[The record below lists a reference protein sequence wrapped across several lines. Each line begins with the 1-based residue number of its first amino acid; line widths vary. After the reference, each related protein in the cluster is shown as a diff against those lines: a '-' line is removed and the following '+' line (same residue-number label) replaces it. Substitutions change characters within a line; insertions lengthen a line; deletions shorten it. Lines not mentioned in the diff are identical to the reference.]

1 MEELRNR
8 MLDVPPRWFIVLFLA
23 LIINACAFSRPLPVE
38 QQEINPSYRY
48 KVPQVDRDGWQTQS
62 LEAAGIRQQPLAA
75 LVSRIRDKTFPRVY
89 SVLIVKDGN
98 LVFEEYFA
106 GHHRYQFYEMHSVS
120 KSVTSIL
127 VGIAVDQGMIAVND
141 PVHTHFD
148 DYHGLEWI
156 DKPYPITIENLLTMA
171 HGTDWDERSRPLS
184 NPKNSIRAMTDGDD
198 WLPFILNHKLVE
210 PPGTRFNYA
219 GGMTVLLGEIVS
231 RASGMDLGQFSERHL
246 FHPMGIYMEGW
257 HRSRLGVVNCQG
269 GLYLRPRDMAKIGQ
283 LMLDKGVW
291 QGKRI
296 VSEKWVQASL
306 TKRVTAEYGWG
317 YGYQWRLGQAIID
330 DQLIDLFFASGRG
343 GQHIFVVPDLRLVT
357 VFTAQPID
365 NSGGHNRNFIMMADY
380 VLPTVTSTATPMSFS
395 METSKLSRYA
405 GRYRHL
411 ETGEEATVTAGVSG
425 ISVWPAFWWR
435 IPASP
440 IGPNRFIGYS
450 GRTGHLYF
458 KFLSDEAK
466 QPERFEA
473 RFLFG
478 KRVYERIQQP

>member
-1 MEELRNR
+1 MAGIVCRI
-8 MLDVPPRWFIVLFLA
+8 DATTAPWFIGLCLS
-23 LIINACAFSRPLPVE
+23 LIVTACAFSRPLPVE
-38 QQEINPSYRY
+38 KQEIDRTYHY
-48 KVPQVDRDGWQTQS
+48 TVPPIDADEWQTQS
-62 LEAAGIRQQPLAA
+62 LDDAGIRQRSLAA
-75 LVSRIRDKTFPRVY
+75 LVSRIRDNTLPRVY
-89 SVLIVKDGN
+89 SVLLVKDGK

-127 VGIAVDQGMIAVND
+127 VGIAVDRGLIGVDD
-141 PVHTHFD
+141 PVHTYFND
-148 DYHGLEWI
+148 FKGLEWI
-156 DKPYPITIENLLTMA
+156 DRPYPITIKNLLTMT

-184 NPKNSIRAMTDGDD
+184 DPKNSIRAMTDGDD
-198 WLPFILNHKLVE
+198 WLHFILNHKLIE

-231 RASGMDLGQFSERHL
+231 RTSGLDLGGFAELYL
-246 FHPMGIYMEGW
+246 FHPMGIYIEGW

-296 VSEKWVQASL
+296 VSEKWVEASL
-306 TKRVTAEYGWG
+306 TKRVTAEYGLG
-317 YGYQWRLGQAIID
+317 YGYQWRLGQAVIG
-330 DQLIDLFFASGRG
+330 DQLVDLFFASGRG
-343 GQHIFVVPDLRLVT
+343 GQHIFVVPELHLVA

-365 NSGGHNRNFIMMADY
+365 NSGGHNRNFIMMEDY
-380 VLPTVTSTATPMSFS
+380 VLPAVTGLATPKSLS
-395 METSKLSRYA
+395 MKSGQLSRYA

-411 ETGEEATVTAGVSG
+411 ETGEEATVTIGVAG

-458 KFLSDEAK
+458 NFLSDEAK

-478 KRVYERIQQP
+478 KRIYERIQPP

>member
-1 MEELRNR
+1 MFDLNR
-8 MLDVPPRWFIVLFLA
+8 KINTVYPGWFVGLILTLA
-23 LIINACAFSRPLPVE
+23 LNACAFSMPLPVE
-38 QQEINPSYRY
+38 KQGIDPSYRY
-48 KVPQVDRDGWQTQS
+48 EVPQVDQDGWKTQS

-89 SVLIVKDGN
+89 SVLIVKDGK

-127 VGIAVDQGMIAVND
+127 VGISVDRGLIGVDD
-141 PVHTHFD
+141 PVHTYFD

-156 DKPYPITIENLLTMA
+156 DKPYPITMENLLTMA

-184 NPKNSIRAMTDGDD
+184 DPQNSIRAMTDGDD

-219 GGMTVLLGEIVS
+219 GGITVLLGEIVS
-231 RASGMDLGQFSERHL
+231 RASGMDLGGFAERYL
-246 FHPMGIYMEGW
+246 FHPMEIYIEGW
-257 HRSRLGVVNCQG
+257 HRSPLGVVNCQG

-317 YGYQWRLGQAIID
+317 YGYQWRLGQAVID
-330 DQLIDLFFASGRG
+330 DQMVDLFFASGRG

-380 VLPTVTSTATPMSFS
+380 VLPAVTGLATPKSLS
-395 METSKLSRYA
+395 MESGQLTRYA

-411 ETGEEATVTAGVSG
+411 ETGEEATVTNGVAG

-450 GRTGHLYF
+450 GRTGHLFF

-473 RFLFG
+473 CFLFG

>member
-1 MEELRNR
+1 
-8 MLDVPPRWFIVLFLA
+8 MLDVPTRWFIVLFMA
-23 LIINACAFSRPLPVE
+23 LIINACALSKPLPVD

-48 KVPQVDRDGWQTQS
+48 KVPQVDRDGWKTQS

-75 LVSRIRDKTFPRVY
+75 LVSRISDKTFPRVY
-89 SVLIVKDGN
+89 SVLIVKDGK

-106 GHHRYQFYEMHSVS
+106 GHHRFQFYEMHSVS

-127 VGIAVDQGMIAVND
+127 VGIAVDQGLIAVND
-141 PVHTHFD
+141 PVHTYFD

-184 NPKNSIRAMTDGDD
+184 DPKNSIRAMTDGDD

-231 RASGMDLGQFSERHL
+231 RASGMDLGEFSERHL

-291 QGKRI
+291 QGNRI
-296 VSEKWVQASL
+296 VSEEWVNASL
-306 TKRVTAEYGWG
+306 NKRVMAEYGYG
-317 YGYQWRLGQAIID
+317 YGYQWRSGQAVID
-330 DQLIDLFFASGRG
+330 DQLVDLFFASGRG
-343 GQHIFVVPDLRLVT
+343 GQHIFVVPDYSLVA

-365 NSGGHNRNFIMMADY
+365 NSGGYNRNFIMMADY
-380 VLPTVTSTATPMSFS
+380 VLPAVTGTTTPKSVP
-395 METSKLSRYA
+395 MEASKLSRYT

-411 ETGEEATVTAGVSG
+411 ETGEDATVTIGAAG

-435 IPASP
+435 IPVSP

-458 KFLSDEAK
+458 KFFTDEAK

-473 RFLFG
+473 RFLLG